1 MTLILKL
8 ELDMVKMYQNTKNEV
23 SMSRHSKDTH
33 TQYEN
38 ITFPHR
44 QVVINANTHT
54 KYEVSMTMWAGE
66 QIKEKYQKICHL
78 KNTSQND

>member
-1 MTLILKL
+1 MKFLCQGIQK
-8 ELDMVKMYQNTKNEV
+8 
-23 SMSRHSKDTH
+23 TH
-33 TQYEN
+33 THIHRQYEN